1 MRLRPIIVAAA
12 TAAATAVAMAGP
24 AQAAPTPT
32 TLIQN
37 LAGPLSLSVNKG
49 HIYVAQSFGGKLTR
63 YLVNGDGGKDLF
75 VRDPSNIDIEAVE
88 AKGPGTLF
96 TVTGETAG
104 GQKFAQV
111 LHLSAKGKKK
121 VIANTRGFEV
131 KNNPDHGISYGFRD
145 LSNTCAGKVPA
156 QVPGKGKSYR
166 GKVDSHPYATA
177 RTHGSILVADA
188 GGNDLLRVSKSGAV
202 STVAVLPAQA
212 LKVTKANRHGLGL
225 PKCTVGHKYYFEA
238 VPTDVEVRGHKA
250 YVTTLPGG
258 PEDPSLGARG
268 KVYRINL
275 LTGHRKLLAKHFAGA
290 TGVAVSPGGKVYV
303 AELFGNRISTISH
316 HKRKTVLSV
325 PSPAAIEWHHGKLFA
340 TSNATSPAGSVISF
354 TP

>member
-32 TLIQN
+32 TLVEG
-37 LAGPLSLSVNKG
+37 LVGPLSLSVDKG
-49 HIYVAQSFGGKLTR
+49 HIYVTQSFAGKLTR
-63 YLVNGDGGKDLF
+63 YLINGSGGKDLF
-75 VRDPSNIDIEAVE
+75 VRDPKIDIEAVE

-96 TVTGETAG
+96 TVTGKTAG

-111 LHLSAKGKKK
+111 LHLSNKGKKR
-121 VIANTRGFEV
+121 VVANTRGYEV
-131 KNNPDHGISYGFRD
+131 NNNPDHGKVYGFRD
-145 LSNTCAGKVPA
+145 LSNKCAGKVPA
-156 QVPGKGKSYR
+156 QIGGDPYK

-177 RTHGSILVADA
+177 RTHSGSILVADA
-188 GGNDLLRVSKSGAV
+188 GGNDLLRVSKSGAI
-202 STVAVLPAQA
+202 STVAVFPGQPK
-212 LKVTKANRHGLGL
+212 KVTKALHTSLGP

-258 PEDPSLGARG
+258 PEDRSLGARG
-268 KVYRINL
+268 KVYRVNL
-275 LTGHRKLLAKHFAGA
+275 LNGNVKLLAKHFLGA
-290 TGVAVSPGGKVYV
+290 TGVAVSPTGKVYV

-316 HKRKTVLSV
+316 HKRQTVLSV
-325 PSPAAIEWHHGKLFA
+325 PSPAAIEWHNGKLFA
-340 TSNATSPAGSVISF
+340 TSNATSPPGSVISF